1 MNEGAKL
8 MQYVEVC
15 LGFFG
20 HGAMHELQPTE
31 TMKDVPHILCV
42 YIPKTQHVPY
52 IGYGFSFIL
61 CICSISLSFQ
71 AILVACRAVFMYNF
85 HVQMEAK

>member
-42 YIPKTQHVPY
+42 YIPKNTTCALYWLWFLLHIVHMLYLSKFSGY
-52 IGYGFSFIL
+52 IS
-61 CICSISLSFQ
+61 SL
-71 AILVACRAVFMYNF
+71 
-85 HVQMEAK
+85 